1 MDGKKVSLLK
11 LFTVHLTQ
19 PTVELVR
26 LSADC
31 SETQTNQRIGA
42 HRKRRPSSAAA
53 TDRRSM
59 DSSMVEENGSSAIGD
74 PLGGSGGGGGG
85 AGPNATGPSAGE
97 PTSGG
102 GAGRGPAAGAA
113 QLNENS
119 GTSNNSN
126 SNSSTAVAATVGG
139 GGGSG
144 GAGSVSALGPHPDAV
159 LVSAA
164 GAGGPNIVQLIPA
177 SQTTGQAHSVI
188 QQNQQS
194 VIQTAAGNVP
204 ITRGVLLVCNK
215 PNSVIHTTTGNL
227 QAIHIKPEPHIVTG
241 SGSIMTDTNSDD
253 TLSDEEASPKK
264 RRDLL
269 TRRPSYRKILSDLGG
284 AEIANT
290 PSDGS
295 GLHTIS
301 TPGGGVVQYSQPQE
315 GLYVPHIFPNTV
327 MGGNVQLEDQSRK
340 REMRLQKN
348 REAARECRR
357 KKKEYIKCL
366 ENRVAVLENQNK
378 ALIEELKSL
387 KELYCQQK
395 SD

>member
-1 MDGKKVSLLK
+1 
-11 LFTVHLTQ
+11 
-19 PTVELVR
+19 
-26 LSADC
+26 
-31 SETQTNQRIGA
+31 
-42 HRKRRPSSAAA
+42 
-53 TDRRSM
+53 M

-74 PLGGSGGGGGG
+74 PLGGAGGGGGG
-85 AGPNATGPSAGE
+85 TGPSAGGE
-97 PTSGG
+97 ATGG
-102 GAGRGPAAGAA
+102 SAGRGPATGAT

-119 GTSNNSN
+119 GTSSN
-126 SNSSTAVAATVGG
+126 GNGSGGAAVAAPTAGAAAGGGGGG

-144 GAGSVSALGPHPDAV
+144 GTGSAVTALGALTGAAGTAHSEAV

-164 GAGGPNIVQLIPA
+164 TAGAGPNIVQLIPA
-177 SQTTGQAHSVI
+177 SQTAGQAQSVI

-227 QAIHIKPEPHIVTG
+227 QTIHIKPEPHIGTG
-241 SGSIMTDTNSDD
+241 SSGIMTDTNSDD

-284 AEIANT
+284 AEI
-290 PSDGS
+290 D
-295 GLHTIS
+295 
-301 TPGGGVVQYSQPQE
+301 
-315 GLYVPHIFPNTV
+315 IFPNTV